1 MVWKGLR
8 VQCPFRKK
16 ELNTEAQG
24 QVFPSPPKGS
34 GSSYISFFGPVPSKS
49 SQLRLL
55 VSHSPGLLP
64 SSFVMDCFSWKCPWL
79 CLSAFRIY
87 SKAHFAQ
94 QGLEMKSQ
102 KGLAPFNSVL
112 VNNYVEEGNQISFWQ
127 PIFNH
132 DFLGSLPWGL
142 CEHWVKSTRGD
153 ADFSSASGSWSC
165 PCESHM
171 GSVTQNS
178 LIQYKDLPVWFLFP
192 LMESRTCLFWEC
204 SQTSAS
210 DRPGGRGVGK
220 LVWRT
225 SNWTLN
231 MCGPSDTQACPREAS
246 VQALSNSI
254 LLSLWISQHLTYH
267 FGSP

>member
-1 MVWKGLR
+1 M
-8 VQCPFRKK
+8 
-16 ELNTEAQG
+16 
-24 QVFPSPPKGS
+24 
-34 GSSYISFFGPVPSKS
+34 
-49 SQLRLL
+49 
-55 VSHSPGLLP
+55 SHSPSLLP
-64 SSFVMDCFSWKCPWL
+64 SFVMDCFSWKCPWL

-102 KGLAPFNSVL
+102 KGLASFNSVL
-112 VNNYVEEGNQISFWQ
+112 VNNYVEEGNKISFWQ
-127 PIFNH
+127 PVFNH
-132 DFLGSLPWGL
+132 DFLGSFPWGL

-178 LIQYKDLPVWFLFP
+178 LILYKDLPVWFLFP
-192 LMESRTCLFWEC
+192 LMESRTCLFWKC

-210 DRPGGRGVGK
+210 DRPGGRGVGT

-231 MCGPSDTQACPREAS
+231 MWGPSDMQTCPRESS

-254 LLSLWISQHLTYH
+254 ILSLWISQHLTYH